1 MKLIKYFLIMALAAV
16 LCGAGL
22 ALYQSAKGSDKGEV
36 TVEKE
41 EKVESGEA
49 DDQKEEGESENRDT
63 TIQDQGI
70 DSSQQSDGTAP
81 SSAGTTGGKLTAE
94 DAAKIALRGL
104 DGKIEKIKLKE
115 KDDGAYYK
123 VKIVGRSG
131 FKEAKMEIDAY
142 TGAVLSVDIDD

>member
-1 MKLIKYFLIMALAAV
+1 MALAAV

-22 ALYQSAKGSDKGEV
+22 ALYQSVKGSDKRE
-36 TVEKE
+36 TTMEE

-49 DDQKEEGESENRDT
+49 DDQKEEAESEKQDT
-63 TIQDQGI
+63 TIQDQTI
-70 DSSQQSDGTAP
+70 DSSQQSDGTAS
-81 SSAGTTGGKLTAE
+81 SSAGTTSGKLTAE
-94 DAAKIALRGL
+94 DAAEIALRGL

-123 VKIVGRSG
+123 VKITGRSG
-131 FKEAKMEIDAY
+131 FKKAKMEIDAY